1 MINPTNNNLDKK
13 ASISGEIEKK
23 VKDILSEQLG
33 TEPEDI
39 ENNDSFSD
47 NLNMRPSDISDFFGR
62 IEESSIDKKNI
73 DIEEVQTVG
82 DLIEYL
88 SAEESL

>member
-39 ENNDSFSD
+39 KNNDSFSD
-47 NLNMRPSDISDFFGR
+47 NLNMRPSDISDFFSK

>member
-1 MINPTNNNLDKK
+1 MNPMNDGLDEKT
-13 ASISGEIEKK
+13 AISSEVEQK

-33 TEPEDI
+33 IEPEDI
-39 ENNDSFSD
+39 GNDDSFSD
-47 NLNMRPSDISDFFGR
+47 HLHMRPSDISDFFSR
-62 IEESSIDKKNI
+62 LEESSIEIKNI
-73 DIEEVQTVG
+73 DVEEIQTVG